1 MSPLLPRHYIVI
13 DDYTRIADYGP
24 GDSGSLFTTLVVN
37 WNIVF
42 QPYRQSLLQI

>member
-1 MSPLLPRHYIVI
+1 MSPLLPRHYSVI
-13 DDYTRIADYGP
+13 DDNTSIADYGP

-42 QPYRQSLLQI
+42 